1 MADYSVI
8 WDVSETL
15 RVRLSAA
22 LAVMQLG
29 PPDVEVHDL
38 VAAPA
43 NQPELTLFLYEI
55 VEDGSVKNRPHLRT
69 GVPPNVIVRKPP
81 LALKLK
87 YLVTPWTTS
96 RQDDQEMLGRVMQV
110 LYDGAV
116 LTGPQ
121 LQGDLANTS
130 TSLKVSLAPLTL
142 EERTRIWHA
151 IQHPYR
157 LSVNYEVRVVNL
169 ASRDQ
174 ETVRAVAERVLDAAV
189 GEDRP

>member
-15 RVRLSAA
+15 RERLTLA
-22 LAVMQLG
+22 LSVMAPA
-29 PPDVEVHDL
+29 PPGVEVHDL
-38 VAAPA
+38 VEAPA
-43 NQPELTLFLYEI
+43 NQPELSLFLYEI
-55 VEDGSVKNRPHLRT
+55 VEDGSVKNRPHVRT
-69 GVPPNVIVRKPP
+69 GAAPDVIVRKPP

-87 YLVTPWTTS
+87 YLVTPWSRS
-96 RQDDQEMLGRVMQV
+96 RQTDQEMLGRVMQV

-151 IQHPYR
+151 IQHTYR
-157 LSVNYEVRVVNL
+157 LSVNYEVRVVNI

-174 ETVRAVAERVLDAAV
+174 QTVRAVAERVLDAAV
-189 GEDRP
+189 GEDQP

>member
-8 WDVSETL
+8 SDVSETL
-15 RVRLSAA
+15 RAQLSLA
-22 LAVMQLG
+22 LSVMVPV
-29 PPDVEVHDL
+29 PPSVEVHDL
-38 VAAPA
+38 VDTPA
-43 NQPELTLFLYEI
+43 NLPELTLFLYEI
-55 VEDGSVKNRPHLRT
+55 VEDGSVKNRPHVRT
-69 GVPPNVIVRKPP
+69 GMPPNVIVRKPP

-87 YLVTPWTTS
+87 YLVTPWSSS
-96 RQDDQEMLGRVMQV
+96 RQTDQEMLGRVMQV

-151 IQHPYR
+151 IQHEYR

-174 ETVRAVAERVLDAAV
+174 QTVRAVAERVLDAAA
-189 GEDRP
+189 GEDQP

>member
-1 MADYSVI
+1 MADYSVV

-15 RVRLSAA
+15 RERLRLA
-22 LAVMQLG
+22 LSMMAPGAPGVA
-29 PPDVEVHDL
+29 VHDL
-38 VAAPA
+38 VVEPP
-43 NQPELTLFLYEI
+43 NQPALSLFLYEI
-55 VEDGSVKNRPHLRT
+55 VEDGSVKNRPHMRT
-69 GVPPNVIVRKPP
+69 GMPPDVIVHKPP

-87 YLVTPWTTS
+87 YLVTPWSSS
-96 RQDDQEMLGRVMQV
+96 RQTDQEMLGRVMQV

-151 IQHPYR
+151 IQHAYR

-174 ETVRAVAERVLDAAV
+174 RTVRAVAERVLDAAV
-189 GEDRP
+189 GEDQP

>member
-15 RVRLSAA
+15 RQRLTVA
-22 LAVMQLG
+22 LSVMVPV
-29 PPDVEVHDL
+29 PPGVEVHDL
-38 VAAPA
+38 VETPA
-43 NQPELTLFLYEI
+43 NQPELSLFLYEI
-55 VEDGSVKNRPHLRT
+55 VEDGSVKNRPNVRT
-69 GVPPNVIVRKPP
+69 GLAPNVIVRKPP

-87 YLVTPWTTS
+87 YLVTPWSTS
-96 RQDDQEMLGRVMQV
+96 RQTDQEMLGRVMQV

-151 IQHPYR
+151 IQQKYR

-169 ASRDQ
+169 ASRD
-174 ETVRAVAERVLDAAV
+174 ERTVRAVAERVLDAAV
-189 GEDRP
+189 GEDQP

>member
-8 WDVSETL
+8 WDVSATL
-15 RVRLSAA
+15 RERLRAA
-22 LAVMQLG
+22 LSVMQLG
-29 PPDVEVHDL
+29 QPDVEVHNL
-38 VAAPA
+38 VTTPA
-43 NQPELTLFLYEI
+43 NQPELTMFLYEI
-55 VEDGSVKNRPHLRT
+55 VEDGSVKNRPHQRT
-69 GVPPNVIVRKPP
+69 GVAPNVIVRKPP

-87 YLVTPWTTS
+87 YLLTPWTSTPE
-96 RQDDQEMLGRVMQV
+96 DDQEMLGRVMQV

-151 IQHPYR
+151 IQQQYR

-169 ASRDQ
+169 ASRDEQ
-174 ETVRAVAERVLDAAV
+174 TVRAVAERVLDAAA
-189 GEDRP
+189 GEDQP

>member
-15 RVRLSAA
+15 RTRLTAA
-22 LAVMQLG
+22 LSVMLPA
-29 PPDVEVHDL
+29 PPGVEVHDL
-38 VAAPA
+38 VDTPA

-55 VEDGSVKNRPHLRT
+55 VEDGSVKNRPHVRT
-69 GVPPNVIVRKPP
+69 GMTPNVIVRKPP
-81 LALKLK
+81 LALKLR
-87 YLVTPWTTS
+87 YLVTPWSSS
-96 RQDDQEMLGRVMQV
+96 RETDQEMLGRVMQV

-121 LQGDLANTS
+121 LVGDLANTA
-130 TSLKVSLAPLTL
+130 TSLKVSLAPLSL

-151 IQHPYR
+151 IQHPYH

-174 ETVRAVAERVLDAAV
+174 HTVRAVAERVLDAAA
-189 GEDRP
+189 GEDEP

>member
-15 RVRLSAA
+15 RERLTLA
-22 LAVMQLG
+22 LSVMAPA
-29 PPDVEVHDL
+29 PPGVEVHDL
-38 VAAPA
+38 VEAPA
-43 NQPELTLFLYEI
+43 NQPELSLFLYEI
-55 VEDGSVKNRPHLRT
+55 VEDGSVKNRPHVRT
-69 GVPPNVIVRKPP
+69 ETAPNVIVRKPP

-87 YLVTPWTTS
+87 YLVTPWSRS
-96 RQDDQEMLGRVMQV
+96 RQTDQEMLGRVMQV

-151 IQHPYR
+151 IQQRYR
-157 LSVNYEVRVVNL
+157 LSVNYEVRVVNI

-174 ETVRAVAERVLDAAV
+174 QTVRAVAERVLDAAV
-189 GEDRP
+189 GEDQP

>member
-1 MADYSVI
+1 MADFSVI
-8 WDVSETL
+8 WAVSETL
-15 RVRLSAA
+15 RIRLSEA
-22 LAVMQLG
+22 LQVMNLAQ
-29 PPDVEVHDL
+29 PDVEVHDL
-38 VAAPA
+38 VATPA

-55 VEDGSVKNRPHLRT
+55 VEDGSAKNRPHVRT
-69 GVPPNVIVRKPP
+69 GAPPNVIVRKPP

-87 YLVTPWTTS
+87 YLVTPWSSS
-96 RQDDQEMLGRVMQV
+96 RQTDQEMLGRVMQV

-121 LQGDLANTS
+121 LQGDLANTA

-151 IQHPYR
+151 IQQEYR

-169 ASRDQ
+169 ASHDARV
-174 ETVRAVAERVLDAAV
+174 VRAVAERVLDAAV
-189 GEDRP
+189 GEDEP